1 MKHTQ
6 NSNKQNLDKLI
17 VGVIRETLREKKLV
31 GKILTNQT
39 SPLLNLTSI
48 TCRKFLMTINKCK
61 LYKDRYKLS
70 LHHNTISLYNI
81 LTLCTIH
88 QMVVIIMA

>member
-17 VGVIRETLREKKLV
+17 VGVIRETLRGKRLV

-39 SPLLNLTSI
+39 SPLTSI
-48 TCRKFLMTINKCK
+48 TC
-61 LYKDRYKLS
+61 
-70 LHHNTISLYNI
+70 
-81 LTLCTIH
+81 
-88 QMVVIIMA
+88 Q